1 MEVCALVTE
10 TAQVKY
16 ASVIAQAKNSSFF
29 MGRQTPWQFVCVV
42 ICSAIS
48 STDNFATATFR
59 GVSTREQPHRSMGVV
74 TMDANIA
81 IFNKECQCETPSVED
96 YCCLDNDVPSSCQLQ
111 PRKVSR
117 AKAVAP
123 LSNGVNN
130 LEIAI

>member
-29 MGRQTPWQFVCVV
+29 MSRQTPWQFVCVV

-48 STDNFATATFR
+48 STDNFAPATFR

-74 TMDANIA
+74 TMNANIA
-81 IFNKECQCETPSVED
+81 IFNKECQRETPSVAD
-96 YCCLDNDVPSSCQLQ
+96 YCCPDKDVPILE
-111 PRKVSR
+111 PGKVFR
-117 AKAVAP
+117 AKIVLHYPAR
-123 LSNGVNN
+123 LILGDSN
-130 LEIAI
+130 LTH